1 MKQILIISIV
11 TLAVLSVSIT
21 AISAQSAYDIPS
33 WVKGVAGYWSE
44 GKITDNDFGE
54 AISFLIEQKI
64 IKVEIPVKDNPE
76 LQNKISQLESKNTLL
91 QNEVSSLKNENLQ
104 LKQQISSLQKKESE
118 TSSPSSNTSSQKGF
132 SGLVCK
138 RDFTGFVQMTGKFTN
153 GDRPYSFLTLTLAI
167 IGENGEVLDTG
178 VAIISN
184 IGAHETKAF
193 SAASAYSGNFKS
205 CEIQIDAG
213 Y

>member
-1 MKQILIISIV
+1 MKKITVISILV
-11 TLAVLSVSIT
+11 LATLSVSVT

-33 WVKGVAGYWSE
+33 WVKGVAGFWAE
-44 GKITDNDFGE
+44 GKITDADFGE

-64 IKVEIPVKDNPE
+64 IKVQIPVKDNPE
-76 LQNKISQLESKNTLL
+76 LQNKISQLESKNILL
-91 QNEVSSLKNENLQ
+91 QNEVTSLKNENSQ
-104 LKQQISSLQKKESE
+104 LKQQVSSLQKKIPET
-118 TSSPSSNTSSQKGF
+118 TSSTNTNSQKGF

-138 RDFTGFVQMTGKFTN
+138 KDFTGYVQMTGKYTN

-167 IGENGEVLDTG
+167 IGEKGEVLDTG
-178 VAIISN
+178 IAIISN

-193 SAASAYSGNFKS
+193 SASSLYSGNFKS
-205 CEIQIDAG
+205 CEIQVDSG

>member
-1 MKQILIISIV
+1 MKKFLIMSIV
-11 TLAVLSVSIT
+11 VFATLSVSVT
-21 AISAQSAYDIPS
+21 AISAQSAYEIPS
-33 WVKGVAGYWSE
+33 WVKGVAGFWAE
-44 GKITDNDFGE
+44 GKITDADFGE

-64 IKVEIPVKDNPE
+64 IKVQMPNNNSE
-76 LQNKISQLESKNTLL
+76 LQSKISQLESKNTLL
-91 QNEVSSLKNENLQ
+91 QNEVTSLKNENSQ
-104 LKQQISSLQKKESE
+104 LKQQIPSLQKKVPE
-118 TSSPSSNTSSQKGF
+118 TTSPTTTSSQKGF

-138 RDFTGFVQMTGKFTN
+138 KDYSGYVQMTGKFTN

-167 IGENGEVLDTG
+167 IGEKGEVLDTG

-193 SAASAYSGNFKS
+193 SATSLYSGNFKT